1 MFSLK
6 RLKEA
11 MGETTFNV
19 FIIVIII
26 INEYTVSP
34 LVYAY
39 LMTPLMI
46 RLVLLM
52 LS

>member
-11 MGETTFNV
+11 MGEATFNV

-26 INEYTVSP
+26 INDYTVSP
-34 LVYAY
+34 LLYAY
-39 LMTPLMI
+39 LITPLMI
-46 RLVLLM
+46 RLVMLLV
-52 LS
+52 S

>member
-6 RLKEA
+6 KLKKT

-26 INEYTVSP
+26 INDYAVSP
-34 LVYAY
+34 LLYAY

-46 RLVLLM
+46 RLVLL
-52 LS
+52 LVS

>member
-1 MFSLK
+1 MISLK

-19 FIIVIII
+19 IIIVIII
-26 INEYTVSP
+26 INDYTVSP

-39 LMTPLMI
+39 LMTSLMI
-46 RLVLLM
+46 RLVLL
-52 LS
+52 LVS

>member
-6 RLKEA
+6 RLREA
-11 MGETTFNV
+11 MGETAFNV

-26 INEYTVSP
+26 INDYTVSP
-34 LVYAY
+34 LVYIY

-46 RLVLLM
+46 RLVILLV
-52 LS
+52 S

>member
-6 RLKEA
+6 KLKEA
-11 MGETTFNV
+11 MGEATFNV
-19 FIIVIII
+19 FIIVKIII
-26 INEYTVSP
+26 KDYTVSP

-46 RLVLLM
+46 RLVLL
-52 LS
+52 LVS

>member
-6 RLKEA
+6 KLKKA
-11 MGETTFNV
+11 MGEATFNV

-26 INEYTVSP
+26 VNDYTVSP
-34 LVYAY
+34 LLYAY
-39 LMTPLMI
+39 LITPLMI
-46 RLVLLM
+46 RAVLLM

>member
-6 RLKEA
+6 RLKERL
-11 MGETTFNV
+11 GEATFNV
-19 FIIVIII
+19 III
-26 INEYTVSP
+26 LVIMVNDYTVSP

-46 RLVLLM
+46 RAVLLM